1 MANENYRQ
9 QTPSGLQSEATCSTC
24 QPDYIF
30 VEICSGLQQGLT
42 YQVDASQGYNGCTGG
57 LQSLTAVYEVGDY
70 VCITATNN
78 GTRYR
83 AEIISV
89 TNVGV
94 PNRYIDTL
102 SAVSS
107 ACSPCLNCL

>member
-9 QTPSGLQSEATCSTC
+9 QTPSGLQVEATCSTC
-24 QPDYIF
+24 QPDYIY
-30 VEICSGLQQGLT
+30 VEICSGLQQGLK
-42 YQVDASQGYNGCTGG
+42 YHVNASQGYNGCTGG

-89 TNVGV
+89 TNIGV
-94 PNRYIDTL
+94 TDRYIDMA
-102 SAVSS
+102 SATSS
-107 ACSPCLNCL
+107 ACSPCLTCS